1 MLKTL
6 RRVKELQ
13 QYHLRAL
20 NGEFGAIEDFFFDDR
35 AWTARYF
42 IVNTGGWLGG
52 RKVLISPAAITAVNE
67 QDKVLEVGH
76 TKEQIEL
83 SPPMEADK
91 PVSRQYE
98 EQFHRYYKWS
108 FYWEL
113 METLAPDKPPTDP
126 AISLEQSQRGD
137 PCLRSVQ
144 EVAGYRIGAIEDEI
158 GHVEDFIV
166 EDHSWAVRYL
176 EIDTRNWLP
185 GKKVLVAPTWVAT
198 INWAERRVQVSL
210 PRAAIESAPA
220 YDPSRL
226 ISREYEVKL
235 FKHYGHPGYWS

>member
-6 RRVKELQ
+6 RRVKELE

-20 NGEFGAIEDFFFDDR
+20 NGECGAMEDFLFDDR

-76 TKEQIEL
+76 TKDQIEL
-83 SPPMEADK
+83 GPPVESNK

-98 EQFHRYYKWS
+98 EQLHRYYQWP

-113 METLAPDKPPTDP
+113 INEPAAGP
-126 AISLEQSQRGD
+126 AISLEESQQGD
-137 PCLRSVQ
+137 PCLRSAR
-144 EVAGYRIGAIEDEI
+144 EVAGYGIGAIDDEI
-158 GHVEDFIV
+158 GHVKDFIV
-166 EDHSWAVRYL
+166 EDHSWAVRYM

-185 GKKVLVAPTWVAT
+185 GKKVLIAPAWVAKV
-198 INWAERRVQVSL
+198 NWAERRVQVSL

-226 ISREYEVKL
+226 ISRDYEVKL